1 MGDVL
6 WGRINH
12 YGVAEWQWCHEANQM
27 GPSGGW
33 WQKLTFAD
41 PTDEEV
47 DQAIKRLIAEETRG
61 ITGRHG

>member
-6 WGRINH
+6 WGRINSLG
-12 YGVAEWQWCHEANQM
+12 YAEWQWCHEANQM

-47 DQAIKRLIAEETRG
+47 DQAIKRLIEEEW
-61 ITGRHG
+61 HE